1 VNLWYARY
9 TGDYHR
15 KTAHLSLTQHGA
27 YSLLLDHYYSMGRPL
42 PTEIDALYR
51 ICKAM
56 SAAERAAV
64 DSVLKEFFE
73 LREDGY
79 HNKRGDKELGRRE
92 EKRKQQ
98 SDAGRKGAEAAH
110 GNDGQ
115 RHDSGGGER
124 HVLEGGER
132 QDSEPGER
140 QEPVVARPQPQSQI
154 QPKPETQPE
163 NTHTAPSAQRVSA
176 DLAGFWNDHRGPMP
190 QLLKLTKARAAKVCA
205 RIQADPSFPEIF
217 RRAVLKARLTPFCC
231 GSGDRGWKANFDW
244 LVVND
249 TNCIA
254 VLEGKYDGGKGATA
268 DERTSENIRVAGAYA
283 N

>member
-27 YSLLLDHYYSMGRPL
+27 YSLMLDHYYSMGRPL
-42 PTEIDALYR
+42 PAEVDALYR

-56 SAAERAAV
+56 SAAERVAV

-73 LREDGY
+73 LRDDGY
-79 HNKRGDKELGRRE
+79 HNKRGDKELARRE

-98 SDAGRKGAEAAH
+98 SDAGRKGAEATH
-110 GNDGQ
+110 GE
-115 RHDSGGGER
+115 GGER

-132 QDSEPGER
+132 QDSEQGER
-140 QEPVVARPQPQSQI
+140 QKPDVARPQPQPQLE
-154 QPKPETQPE
+154 PKPQSEPE

-176 DLAGFWNDHRGPMP
+176 DLAGFWNDNRGPMP

-205 RIQADPSFPEIF
+205 RIQVDPSFPEIF

-231 GSGDRGWKANFDW
+231 GSGVRGWKANFDW
-244 LVVND
+244 LVAND
-249 TNCIA
+249 TNCFA
-254 VLEGKYDGGKGATA
+254 VLEGKYDDGKGAIA
-268 DERTSENIRVAGAYA
+268 DERTTGNVAVAFP